1 MAEKKEYT
9 KDEEIVAAGTVS
21 AEQLTPEED
30 KRLLRKIDMCLLP
43 VMAFSYMFQFLDK
56 SALGFTAI
64 MGLREDLRLSGQDF
78 SWASSIY
85 YFGYLIASYPAGMI
99 MVRWKVGKTIA
110 VAVVFWGA
118 MLMLT
123 AATSNAA
130 GLLAVRFLLGV
141 CESPIAPG
149 LTVIVA
155 MWYKRSEQPLRHA
168 AWFLGNTTAGVVGGL
183 TAYGIGHVQS
193 IATWKAVFLIF
204 GGATVAWEDRAK
216 AVARVTENQTGIK
229 NNHFK
234 WHQCRE
240 ALLDPKTWFIVLIQ
254 TCGNIPNGGIHSFG
268 SIVIEEGL
276 GFDTLP
282 TLLLTSASY
291 LSQLILVLLATG
303 GSTYFRNTRTYFMM
317 FNFALAI
324 VGSCMVRQLPPEQ
337 KWSRYG
343 GYCLILAFSA
353 NFPLVMSLA
362 SGNFGGFTKKMT
374 VNATSF
380 VVYCAG
386 NIIGPQ
392 LFFAREA
399 PKYTSGFMAM
409 IVCFGVGLISI
420 GGDAEAETVD
430 AGLMANLMDKTDKE
444 IPQFRYV
451 Y

>member
-130 GLLAVRFLLGV
+130 GLLAVRFLLG
-141 CESPIAPG
+141 
-149 LTVIVA
+149 
-155 MWYKRSEQPLRHA
+155 
-168 AWFLGNTTAGVVGGL
+168 
-183 TAYGIGHVQS
+183 
-193 IATWKAVFLIF
+193 AVFLIF
-204 GGATVAWEDRAK
+204 GGATVAWSVGVFFLLPDVPMTAYFLSEEDRAK

-409 IVCFGVGLISI
+409 IVCFGVGLISCVLLRVYLARENRRRDTLSI